1 MGLVGHQKTQK
12 QQKHLKNVFLCEL
25 EMHYKIDFLRKLFI
39 PIKMSDFSKFC
50 EIQAFVQSLE
60 RRLQKTAPDFN
71 TRIWFNHALCACM
84 NKSVDWP
91 PTASYHADY
100 KRVARKFR
108 KLWDD
113 EEPRGNTLPFTEDQF
128 AEVMAI
134 IAERDETSDS
144 ASDVSYSDSDSDS
157 DSESECIETECSRK

>member
-1 MGLVGHQKTQK
+1 MST
-12 QQKHLKNVFLCEL
+12 
-25 EMHYKIDFLRKLFI
+25 I
-39 PIKMSDFSKFC
+39 IKRIED
-50 EIQAFVQSLE
+50 FVQSLE

-84 NKSVDWP
+84 NESVDWP
-91 PTASYHADY
+91 QEASYHADY

-113 EEPRGNTLPFTEDQF
+113 KEPYGNTLPFTEDQF

-134 IAERDETSDS
+134 IAERDETSESESDS
-144 ASDVSYSDSDSDS
+144 DSYSDSDSENEFIDEEYS
-157 DSESECIETECSRK
+157 DERGHN